1 MSKAKVFKNTLEAA
15 FKAAE
20 KAGGKKLFRRE
31 PIGQKVSTFD
41 EAKQFGGQSFGGMSD
56 KGEPGGLYYAEH
68 PYDLPALITGAGI
81 SRTEARSSRAATKK
95 IYPGAEIFDTIA
107 IPVPGSRTKSYDL
120 REWNKVG
127 RNKPFKEL
135 TEELKKK
142 LDFVSFPDSAA
153 GNYTVNQ
160 TVQLNPKK
168 ALTRY
173 TEDKGQGKKTK
184 YALVGLGTVGMLAGQ
199 AFSAK
204 DAEAISPNAYWKA
217 VKPLFKEVGA
227 TRKEQARV
235 AQSILNLPKKD
246 VDTIRNVDI
255 RPMLSSGPGQNPP
268 TARLTRDFNNPNKLE
283 ADVEYNRDNFRTLF
297 SRTDKRYDRHVMQT
311 PAHEVSHLTLDRAHF
326 DLDAQEKT
334 AVVNAL
340 ENAAHPAITSRT
352 ATNVGNSANVN
363 LTETFS
369 EALSTASPE
378 MYTPATLD
386 FLASLRKRMGGRD
399 FRIVKPAVA
408 AAAVGTGMM
417 LSAEPADAMPLG
429 KPLKGAWKT
438 FGEAM
443 RSKTPLGEHMRK
455 AGQKVP
461 AVSSSSERLVGQ
473 PLRGSKI
480 SGVYQGI
487 GDKRYIHLEDGRVF
501 PTDKKSVHELAAEF
515 GTRAYVNKFAG
526 HAGEATPGTPKWD
539 QILKSLEMNE
549 TRGIPPRAGGSKPK
563 RIEIL
568 ENSLLDR
575 QGMLQDEL
583 ADQVLVQSMKSK
595 KWWLWPRVYAE
606 PAEAAGLV
614 RIDRAKKTLFT
625 NKGLR
630 DDN

>member
-1 MSKAKVFKNTLEAA
+1 MSAA
-15 FKAAE
+15 TQKILKQLFKALEQKGSKPLTRYEGNVE
-20 KAGGKKLFRRE
+20 KLLRE
-31 PIGQKVSTFD
+31 GFD
-41 EAKQFGGQSFGGMSD
+41 ESRQMKPYGGQSD
-56 KGEPGGLYYAEH
+56 YLWGETTGIHYAPESK
-68 PYDLPALITGAGI
+68 DLTKLITGKNTTPDRYSPNVVAH
-81 SRTEARSSRAATKK
+81 
-95 IYPGAEIFDTIA
+95 PL
-107 IPVPGSRTKSYDL
+107 PGSRSKSFTAE
-120 REWNKVG
+120 EWEKNSG
-127 RNKPFKEL
+127 RSITDINKEL
-135 TEELKKK
+135 KSEY
-142 LDFVSFPDSAA
+142 DFVTYPDINA
-153 GNYTVNQ
+153 GNKDLMQ
-160 TVQLNPKK
+160 TVQLNPGRAIAKIK
-168 ALTRY
+168 AKDMHT
-173 TEDKGQGKKTK
+173 GKFDTK
-184 YALVGLGTVGMLAGQ
+184 YKILGLGTAGMLAGQ
-199 AFSAK
+199 AFSPK

-227 TRKEQARV
+227 TRKEQAKV

-246 VDTIRNVDI
+246 VDKVKRVEKLDSISTNRFDAGPSAQIQSDYSKGLDNV
-255 RPMLSSGPGQNPP
+255 
-268 TARLTRDFNNPNKLE
+268 E
-283 ADVEYNRDNFRTLF
+283 ATVRFSRDNFRGLYNKG
-297 SRTDKRYDRHVMQT
+297 SRGKRHIMQT
-311 PAHEVSHLTLDRAHF
+311 PAHEVSHLTVDRGGWEGKLDVLNTGYGERNLNKVIPQVRAGSG
-326 DLDAQEKT
+326 T
-334 AVVNAL
+334 VV
-340 ENAAHPAITSRT
+340 ENSLGWGTPKELLAES
-352 ATNVGNSANVN
+352 
-363 LTETFS
+363 
-369 EALSTASPE
+369 LSTASPDIYSSE
-378 MYTPATLD
+378 TLD
-386 FLASLRKRMGGRD
+386 FLAGLRKNLGGRN
-399 FRIVKPAVA
+399 FRIAKA
-408 AAAVGTGMM
+408 AAPVAVGTGMM
-417 LSAEPADAMPLG
+417 LSPEDAEAMPLG

-461 AVSSSSERLVGQ
+461 AVSKANDRLVGQ

-515 GTRAYVNKFAG
+515 GTRAYVNKFAE
-526 HAGEATPGTPKWD
+526 HAGEAVPGTPKWD

-563 RIEIL
+563 RMDIL

-583 ADQVLVQSMKSK
+583 ADQVLVQSEKSK